1 MNSSKKATESLIK
14 TILLICTLL
23 TVFVTFSIIYILLSE
38 SATFFLSVSP
48 VEFFT
53 GMKWTPTIKPYAY
66 GVLPLVSGT
75 LMITIGSALI
85 AIPAGLLSAIYLSEY
100 ASERVRNILKPM
112 LEILAGIPTVVY
124 GFFAFAYIT
133 PFLKNLMPDL
143 QAYNALS
150 ASIVVGIMII
160 PIVASISEDAIRAV
174 PRSLREAGY
183 ALGARKPRVILT
195 IVIPSALSGI
205 IASFILGISRA
216 IGETMAVTIAAGRTP
231 RLANLLNPADWTK
244 SIETMTAA
252 MVELGLSDVSGHSL
266 AYKSLFAIGF
276 TLFLMTLALNTVSYF
291 VKMRYREVYR

>member
-1 MNSSKKATESLIK
+1 VGTSYRLKEKVIVVFLALCAV
-14 TILLICTLL
+14 LTL
-23 TVFVTFSIIYILLSE
+23 FVTFSIIAVLLGESIMFFSE
-38 SATFFLSVSP
+38 ISP
-48 VEFFT
+48 IEFFT
-53 GMKWTPTIKPYAY
+53 GTRWTPTIKPYSF
-66 GVLPLVSGT
+66 GVLPLVVGT
-75 LMITIGSALI
+75 LMITIGSAII
-85 AIPAGLLSAIYLSEY
+85 AIPAGILSAIYLSEY
-100 ASERVRNILKPM
+100 ASERVRNMLKPM

-133 PFLKNLMPDL
+133 PYLKAVIPDL

-205 IASFILGISRA
+205 VASFILGISRA

-231 RLANLLNPADWTK
+231 RLANILNPADWMK

-252 MVELGLSDVSGHSL
+252 MVEIGMSDVSGQSI
-266 AYKSLFAIGF
+266 AYKSLFAIGL
-276 TLFLMTLALNTVSYF
+276 TLFAMTLLLNTVSYF

>member
-1 MNSSKKATESLIK
+1 MDRLSKMKERIIVLFLALCAVMTLFVTVSIIAILLGESL
-14 TILLICTLL
+14 L
-23 TVFVTFSIIYILLSE
+23 FFSK
-38 SATFFLSVSP
+38 VSP

-53 GMKWTPTIKPYAY
+53 GTRWTPTIKPYSF
-66 GVLPLVSGT
+66 GVLPLVIGT
-75 LMITIGSALI
+75 LMITIGAGLI
-85 AIPAGLLSAIYLSEY
+85 AIPAGILSAIYLSEY
-100 ASERVRNILKPM
+100 ASERTRNVLKPM

-133 PFLKNLMPDL
+133 PYLKKIFPDM

-205 IASFILGISRA
+205 VASFILGISRA
-216 IGETMAVTIAAGRTP
+216 VGETMAVTIAAGRTP
-231 RLANLLNPADWTK
+231 RLANILNPDDWMK

-252 MVELGLSDVSGHSL
+252 MVEIGMSDVSGQSV
-266 AYKSLFAIGF
+266 AYKSLFAIGL
-276 TLFLMTLALNTVSYF
+276 TLFAMTFALNTVSYI
-291 VKMRYREVYR
+291 VKMRFREVYR

>member
-1 MNSSKKATESLIK
+1 MDRLLKMKERIIVLFLILCAVLTLFVTVSIIAILLGESL
-14 TILLICTLL
+14 L
-23 TVFVTFSIIYILLSE
+23 FFSK
-38 SATFFLSVSP
+38 VSP

-53 GMKWTPTIKPYAY
+53 GTRWTPTIKPYSF
-66 GVLPLVSGT
+66 GVLPLVIGT
-75 LMITIGSALI
+75 LMITIGAGLI
-85 AIPAGLLSAIYLSEY
+85 AIPAGILSAIYLSEY
-100 ASERVRNILKPM
+100 ASERTRNVLKPM

-133 PFLKNLMPDL
+133 PYLKKIFPDM

-205 IASFILGISRA
+205 VASFILGISRA
-216 IGETMAVTIAAGRTP
+216 VGETMAVTIAAGRTP
-231 RLANLLNPADWTK
+231 RLANILNPDDWMK

-252 MVELGLSDVSGHSL
+252 MVEIGMSDVSGQSV
-266 AYKSLFAIGF
+266 AYKSLFAIGL
-276 TLFLMTLALNTVSYF
+276 TLFAMTFALNTVSYI
-291 VKMRYREVYR
+291 VKMRFREVYR

>member
-1 MNSSKKATESLIK
+1 MIPSAKIKERIVIVLIALCTALTLFVTLSILAVLLKESL
-14 TILLICTLL
+14 
-23 TVFVTFSIIYILLSE
+23 
-38 SATFFLSVSP
+38 TFFSEVSP
-48 VEFFT
+48 IEFFT
-53 GMKWTPTIKPYAY
+53 GTKWTPTIKPYSY
-66 GVLPLVSGT
+66 GVLPLIAGT
-75 LMITIGSALI
+75 LMITIGSAVI
-85 AIPAGLLSAIYLSEY
+85 AIPAGILSAVYLSEY
-100 ASERVRNILKPM
+100 ASERTRNILKPM

-133 PFLKNLMPDL
+133 PYLKKLIPDI

-174 PRSLREAGY
+174 PKSLREAGY

-205 IASFILGISRA
+205 VASFILGISRA

-231 RLANLLNPADWTK
+231 RLANILNPFDWTK

-252 MVELGLSDVSGHSL
+252 MVEIGMSDVSGQSV
-266 AYKSLFAIGF
+266 AYKSLFAIAL
-276 TLFLMTLALNTVSYF
+276 TLFAITLLLNTVSYF
-291 VKMRYREVYR
+291 VKMKYREVY

>member
-1 MNSSKKATESLIK
+1 MDRLLKMKERIIVLFLILCAVLTLFVTVSIIAILLGESL
-14 TILLICTLL
+14 L
-23 TVFVTFSIIYILLSE
+23 FFSK
-38 SATFFLSVSP
+38 VSP

-53 GMKWTPTIKPYAY
+53 GTRWTPTIKPYSF
-66 GVLPLVSGT
+66 GVLPLVIGT
-75 LMITIGSALI
+75 LMITIGAGLI
-85 AIPAGLLSAIYLSEY
+85 AIPAGILSAIYLSEY
-100 ASERVRNILKPM
+100 ASERTRNVLKPM

-133 PFLKNLMPDL
+133 PYLKKIFPDM

-205 IASFILGISRA
+205 VASFILGISRA
-216 IGETMAVTIAAGRTP
+216 VGETMAVTIAAGRTP
-231 RLANLLNPADWTK
+231 RLANILNPEDWMK

-252 MVELGLSDVSGHSL
+252 MVEIGMSDVSGQSV
-266 AYKSLFAIGF
+266 AYKSLFAIGL
-276 TLFLMTLALNTVSYF
+276 TLFAMTFALNTVSYI
-291 VKMRYREVYR
+291 VKMRFREVYR

>member
-1 MNSSKKATESLIK
+1 MGSLSRVRERVIVLFLALCALLTLFVTVSIIAILLGESL
-14 TILLICTLL
+14 
-23 TVFVTFSIIYILLSE
+23 VFFSE
-38 SATFFLSVSP
+38 VSP

-53 GMKWTPTIKPYAY
+53 GTRWTPTIKPYSF
-66 GVLPLVSGT
+66 GVLPLVIGT
-75 LMITIGSALI
+75 LMITVGAGLI
-85 AIPAGLLSAIYLSEY
+85 AIPSGILSAIYLSEY
-100 ASERVRNILKPM
+100 ASERTRNILKPM

-133 PFLKNLMPDL
+133 PYLKKIFPDL

-183 ALGARKPRVILT
+183 ALGARKPRVILS

-205 IASFILGISRA
+205 VASFILGISRA

-231 RLANLLNPADWTK
+231 RLANLLNPEDWMK

-252 MVELGLSDVSGHSL
+252 MVEIGMSDVSGHSI
-266 AYKSLFAIGF
+266 AYKSLFAIGL
-276 TLFLMTLALNTVSYF
+276 TLFAMTLTLNTVSYF
-291 VKMRYREVYR
+291 VKMRFREVYQ